1 MAWKGYRTMISDPLE
16 AFRRAAAATLARME
30 HAFVERALM
39 LQGLLVGEAVSGARR
54 VVANNAQLALDAVQM
69 LVRLPHHLADML
81 ADSWRGPDA
90 RVLTVRERLAI
101 ADAYGYRARPDLLRI
116 VNGPGLS
123 SIPRAAF
130 ENGNPAITIGNTIYL
145 RPASNWPK
153 KDLMTKPEGA
163 ALLMHEVMHTIQ
175 YREMGYSRFAA
186 RYGADMTTVRG
197 KANEMYKYGK
207 RRRQFNAEMIEGQAE
222 TVSDYYALLHSTNPK
237 LAVQRAALQRRLK
250 GTGIYGL

>member
-1 MAWKGYRTMISDPLE
+1 MIADPLE

-30 HAFVERALM
+30 KSFVERALT
-39 LQGLLVGEAVSGARR
+39 LPNLLVGEAVGGARR
-54 VVANNAQLALDAVQM
+54 MATDTAQLALDAVQM

-90 RVLTVRERLAI
+90 RVLTARERLAI
-101 ADAYGYRARPDLLRI
+101 ADAFGYRARPDLLRI

-123 SIPRAAF
+123 AIPRAAF
-130 ENGNPAITIGNTIYL
+130 KNGNPAITIGNTIYL

-153 KDLMTKPEGA
+153 KDLISKPEGA

-175 YREMGYSRFAA
+175 YRELGYSQFAA
-186 RYGADMTTVRG
+186 RYGGDMASVRG
-197 KANEMYKYGK
+197 KAGEMYKYGK
-207 RRRQFNAEMIEGQAE
+207 RRRQFHSEMIEGQAE
-222 TVSDYYALLHSTNPK
+222 MVSDYYTLLHSSNPK
-237 LAVQRAALQRRLK
+237 FASQKAALQRRLK